1 MREMEHCIPRA
12 HLSQVISYCFRQL
25 LIPLP
30 AQEFSC
36 NANVMVRPTNG
47 NCKSRKKW
55 SLTWSTAFWSPFTLL
70 PTTCSSSLV
79 STILLEMDK
88 MACVTGMSCDAG
100 CLATAAAAGGNK
112 TNAAPTSC
120 CIWYKHHTNHNSMP
134 DVTCQYHY
142 CTQHNPSCQY
152 QQRQKVT

>member
-47 NCKSRKKW
+47 NCKSRKNG
-55 SLTWSTAFWSPFTLL
+55 LL
-70 PTTCSSSLV
+70 P
-79 STILLEMDK
+79 
-88 MACVTGMSCDAG
+88 G
-100 CLATAAAAGGNK
+100 
-112 TNAAPTSC
+112 
-120 CIWYKHHTNHNSMP
+120 
-134 DVTCQYHY
+134 
-142 CTQHNPSCQY
+142 
-152 QQRQKVT
+152 QQRSGALLRYYQLHVVLH